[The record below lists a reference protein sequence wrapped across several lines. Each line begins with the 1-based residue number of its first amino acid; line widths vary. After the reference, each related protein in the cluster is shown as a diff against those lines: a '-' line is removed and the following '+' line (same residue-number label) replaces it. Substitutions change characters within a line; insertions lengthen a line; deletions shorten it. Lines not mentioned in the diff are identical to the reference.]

1 MASLCTPPPALSSA
15 ACLRGG
21 APVRRSAAA
30 AVRPAARGVLRVRA
44 GNDNEGGV
52 FAPIVVVAR
61 NVIGVKQ
68 FNQFRGKAISLHS
81 QARGTLAVCGR
92 PRSRASP
99 EQPGRQSE
107 PGLRVPDGERR
118 AAPAGAAARAS
129 RARARR
135 GGRRERWNQSGQPR
149 AVPRRTGPRRA
160 HTRSLRPPP
169 RPGPTRAA
177 AGAQSRR

>member
-1 MASLCTPPPALSSA
+1 M
-15 ACLRGG
+15 RGG

-81 QARGTLAVCGR
+81 QARGTLCGLWAPALAR
-92 PRSRASP
+92 
-99 EQPGRQSE
+99 QPGAAR
-107 PGLRVPDGERR
+107 PPKRAGIARAGRR
-118 AAPAGAAARAS
+118 AAGCAGGRGGASRQGACAARRAS
-129 RARARR
+129 RAVEPVEA
-135 GGRRERWNQSGQPR
+135 
-149 AVPRRTGPRRA
+149 T
-160 HTRSLRPPP
+160 
-169 RPGPTRAA
+169 
-177 AGAQSRR
+177 